1 MWCDV
6 EALVQRVRGEF
17 REMPGLRLTFAQAC
31 RLWQLD
37 PTICEVVLE
46 RLTRDGVLLQT
57 RHGHY
62 IAAPR
67 ARPLDAPCDRPKRA
81 VS

>member
-1 MWCDV
+1 M
-6 EALVQRVRGEF
+6 EALIQRVRGEF

-31 RLWQLD
+31 RLWQMD
-37 PTICEVVLE
+37 PTTCRIVLE

-62 IAAPR
+62 VAAPR
-67 ARPLDAPCDRPKRA
+67 PSQLDAAFDRPKRA
-81 VS
+81 AS

>member
-1 MWCDV
+1 M
-6 EALVQRVRGEF
+6 EALIQRVRGEF

-31 RLWQLD
+31 RLWQMD
-37 PTICEVVLE
+37 PTTCRVVLE

-62 IAAPR
+62 VAAPR
-67 ARPLDAPCDRPKRA
+67 PSQLDVPFDRPKRA
-81 VS
+81 AS

>member
-1 MWCDV
+1 M
-6 EALVQRVRGEF
+6 EALIQRVRGEF

-31 RLWQLD
+31 RLWQMD
-37 PTICEVVLE
+37 PATCSVVLE

-62 IAAPR
+62 VAAPR
-67 ARPLDAPCDRPKRA
+67 PRSVDVPFDLPKRA

>member
-1 MWCDV
+1 M
-6 EALVQRVRGEF
+6 EALIQRVRGEF

-31 RLWQLD
+31 RLWQMD
-37 PTICEVVLE
+37 PATCRLVLE

-62 IAAPR
+62 VAAPR
-67 ARPLDAPCDRPKRA
+67 PSQLDAPFDRPKRA
-81 VS
+81 AS

>member
-1 MWCDV
+1 M

-37 PTICEVVLE
+37 PTTCEVVLE

-57 RHGHY
+57 AG
-62 IAAPR
+62 R
-67 ARPLDAPCDRPKRA
+67 ADR
-81 VS
+81 ST